1 LSYIFPAEIDILL
14 SKESRHNE
22 EIRELTEKLNLYKTA
37 YSKLRDVEEESIK
50 SRRDW
55 DVEKLELQ
63 NEIIVLKV
71 AIEELILYF
80 ISTDH
85 RLLQGSERRVVCL
98 IDGDGTIFAD
108 DIIARGHEG
117 GYTAAQMLTESIQKY
132 LRHNFSL
139 DQYQLWTYVVY
150 NKRGLSETLGRF
162 NYGSAK
168 AKLDDFMIGFNQ
180 AAGRFL
186 MVDVGS
192 GKEAADAK
200 IKGVCR
206 MPFVRRF

>member
-1 LSYIFPAEIDILL
+1 
-14 SKESRHNE
+14 
-22 EIRELTEKLNLYKTA
+22 
-37 YSKLRDVEEESIK
+37 
-50 SRRDW
+50 
-55 DVEKLELQ
+55 
-63 NEIIVLKV
+63 
-71 AIEELILYF
+71 
-80 ISTDH
+80 
-85 RLLQGSERRVVCL
+85 LQGSERRVVCL

-139 DQYQLWTYVVY
+139 DQFQLWTYVFY

-162 NYGSAK
+162 NFGSAK

-180 AAGRFL
+180 AAGRFF

-200 IKGVCR
+200 IKGVWLTLR
-206 MPFVRRF
+206 MPFVGRF